1 MTEKELKRLGRR
13 ELIEIIASMKKTELE
28 NQKRL
33 AKADEQLASRT
44 IYISNA
50 GSIAEAALALNG
62 VFESAQAAADT
73 YLQSVR
79 ASNAQIEERIA
90 QAEAKSRRLLLDAEQ
105 LANARLEEADAQCAQ
120 KLAEADAQ
128 IRAKWERFEANVR
141 SYLRSHSELAEYLQE
156 KPEKEAT

>member
-28 NQKRL
+28 NQRLL

-90 QAEAKSRRLLLDAEQ
+90 QAEAKSRKLLQDTEQ
-105 LANARLEEADAQCAQ
+105 LANARLEEADAQCAR
-120 KLAEADAQ
+120 KLAEAEAEIQ
-128 IRAKWERFEANVR
+128 AKWERFEKNVR
-141 SYLRSHSELAEYLQE
+141 DYLRSHSELSEYG
-156 KPEKEAT
+156 KEASGKRTR